1 MDITMKKM
9 PKKKNVDFKKSF
21 KSLSLAQ
28 KSLLF
33 VFLLIIASTF
43 LPALIVL
50 LIGLLPTITI
60 LIVDPKNSAKLVII
74 GCFNLAGLF
83 VYLINLVN
91 KFSVDGAFSILG
103 DVFNMIIMLG
113 SAAIGFLVYY
123 EMPNLFV
130 YIAQNSAQRRLINID
145 KELDKIKEEWGS
157 KIIDEQMRQPNTP
170 KS

>member
-9 PKKKNVDFKKSF
+9 PKKKNIDFKRSF

-33 VFLLIIASTF
+33 VFLAILASTF

-60 LIVDPKNSAKLVII
+60 LIVDPKNSAKLVIV
-74 GCFNLAGLF
+74 GCFNLSGLF
-83 VYLINLVN
+83 VYLINLIN
-91 KFSVDGAFSILG
+91 KFSFDSAFSLLS

-113 SAAIGFLVYY
+113 SAALGFLVYH
-123 EMPNLFV
+123 EMPNLFA
-130 YIAQNSAQRRLINID
+130 YIAQNSAQRRLVNID
-145 KELDKIKEEWGS
+145 KELEKITEEWGE
-157 KIIDEQMRQPNTP
+157 KIIDEQIHQPFAKKP
-170 KS
+170 

>member
-33 VFLLIIASTF
+33 VFLLIVASTF

-60 LIVDPKNSAKLVII
+60 LIVDPKNSAKLVIV

>member
-1 MDITMKKM
+1 MKKM

-33 VFLLIIASTF
+33 VFLLIVASTF

-60 LIVDPKNSAKLVII
+60 LIVDPKNSAKLVIV